1 MRNIKDELYKQTCF
15 VACTVGLEAVTCPG
29 AKRNGYGMAYD
40 SRSISIQ
47 AQLAAKA

>member
-1 MRNIKDELYKQTCF
+1 MDELYKQTCF

-29 AKRNGYGMAYD
+29 AKRGYGMAYD